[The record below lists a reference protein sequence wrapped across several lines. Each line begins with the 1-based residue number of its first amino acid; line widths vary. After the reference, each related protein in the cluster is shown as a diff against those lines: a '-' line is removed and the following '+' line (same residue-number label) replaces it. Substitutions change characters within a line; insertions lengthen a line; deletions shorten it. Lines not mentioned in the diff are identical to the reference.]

1 VLRTGDAWPLDR
13 LRDTLLAKNIDQRE
27 TLARRF
33 QEFFDP
39 GLTISPSH
47 ETPDLNAL
55 LASLA
60 RFAAAAQGRLPQ
72 ESPSS
77 MPVTQDDDE
86 DLPIPS
92 ETDMPNDT
100 QSGDPDRAEASA
112 MPVPGTEEEP
122 ISWNPDGPRHFPLG
136 AIGGTPAPRLSRE
149 RLTHLADLMSYFQ
162 SDEPGDR
169 LDARASLNATL
180 RQGGIP
186 ALKFL
191 RRKRLRMLVILEDTL
206 ALALAWN
213 PIARELAQGMA
224 RHGVPVVYGHCTQ
237 ALEHFHTDDGTRY
250 ALDDFEDQRHGCLIL
265 VFSDGSAGGRY
276 AREFSLERL
285 ARWPMAAWLDLR
297 EPRFWDA
304 TIRLPGRHG
313 IPLYPATPAGL
324 EQALRHFLTE
334 AAGPPPAA
342 AGPPPGCLPGTA
354 ALPERAAMPFELWLE
369 YLLGDALVWAQ
380 HCAMFQPVSA
390 GLADVLRR
398 RFQPHLP
405 AERLE
410 RLHRLPGTIP
420 TVAGLWFAP
429 EVLRALRRG
438 FLARHSEQVQ
448 EQVLDCILE
457 QIERVS
463 VAAPDSLA
471 ALAQQ
476 ALLER
481 VRLERDPHY
490 DARRLAQLA
499 QTPLLAAIQQSLKGF
514 GFPDDGHAIPL
525 RLKPEH
531 PRALERLGRIARHL
545 SNYALL
551 SSSFGGTDIPVCAGQ
566 TRMSA
571 PPGSTKN
578 QRIITYHRG
587 ICENVSIFLGKNRE
601 KFGPSLFMDKLLS
614 NYALLS
620 SSSGGTDIPVCAG
633 QTQMSAP
640 PGNTKNQRII
650 T

>member
-1 VLRTGDAWPLDR
+1 MFFIRRLCSAQEQRAGMLPMPLDPFLQALRADGIRVTVRDLDRIATVLRTGDAWTLDR
-13 LRDTLLAKNIDQRE
+13 LRDTLLALLAKNIDQRE

-39 GLTISPSH
+39 DLTISPTH

-180 RQGGIP
+180 KQGGIP

-224 RHGVPVVYGHCTQ
+224 QRGVPVVYGHCTQ

-250 ALDDFEDQRHGCLIL
+250 ALDDFEDQRHGCLVL

-276 AREFSLERL
+276 AREFALERL

-380 HCAMFQPVSA
+380 ALRACCSRAAPAWPSACAGAFSPICRPSA
-390 GLADVLRR
+390 WNAVR
-398 RFQPHLP
+398 
-405 AERLE
+405 
-410 RLHRLPGTIP
+410 RLPGTIP
-420 TVAGLWFAP
+420 TRHGLCTSATRGAGCCCA
-429 EVLRALRRG
+429 RA
-438 FLARHSEQVQ
+438 
-448 EQVLDCILE
+448 C
-457 QIERVS
+457 
-463 VAAPDSLA
+463 
-471 ALAQQ
+471 
-476 ALLER
+476 
-481 VRLERDPHY
+481 
-490 DARRLAQLA
+490 
-499 QTPLLAAIQQSLKGF
+499 
-514 GFPDDGHAIPL
+514 
-525 RLKPEH
+525 
-531 PRALERLGRIARHL
+531 
-545 SNYALL
+545 
-551 SSSFGGTDIPVCAGQ
+551 
-566 TRMSA
+566 
-571 PPGSTKN
+571 
-578 QRIITYHRG
+578 
-587 ICENVSIFLGKNRE
+587 
-601 KFGPSLFMDKLLS
+601 
-614 NYALLS
+614 
-620 SSSGGTDIPVCAG
+620 
-633 QTQMSAP
+633 
-640 PGNTKNQRII
+640 
-650 T
+650 